1 LEIKVI
7 KNHLRT
13 GSIWLNAMEQV
24 GAVLKAMKLGKFYDS
39 ALKLLGKQE
48 RVLVIEMLGQ

>member
-1 LEIKVI
+1 MPWSKWSRPE
-7 KNHLRT
+7 
-13 GSIWLNAMEQV
+13 GDEAWE
-24 GAVLKAMKLGKFYDS
+24 FYDS